1 MVKINRVYTGGG
13 DSGESSLVDG
23 SRRAKSDVRFN
34 VVGTCDEVNS
44 WLGMVLAEV
53 HRLPD
58 HEDGGERTNVQR
70 VQTVLTEAL
79 SRVQNELFDL
89 GAELA
94 CPPAT
99 LPDYM
104 VLISQ
109 GQTDV
114 LMDEMDAWL
123 ETLPEL
129 TSFILPA
136 GSPPISC
143 MHVARTVVRRLERTM
158 VQLMEGEGKDA
169 VRPLALVYVNRLS
182 DWLFVM
188 GRWVSMMLNEEEA
201 LWVPLG
207 MRSAEKGVAH
217 RVNQMKANDDD
228 FEAL

>member
-1 MVKINRVYTGGG
+1 MARP
-13 DSGESSLVDG
+13 DSLEKKAEQTADLAANGRWACRLG
-23 SRRAKSDVRFN
+23 QAALFAQRRLCAQVWR
-34 VVGTCDEVNS
+34 
-44 WLGMVLAEV
+44 
-53 HRLPD
+53 
-58 HEDGGERTNVQR
+58 
-70 VQTVLTEAL
+70 EATYHACP
-79 SRVQNELFDL
+79 ST
-89 GAELA
+89 LA

-104 VLISQ
+104 VLISE

-114 LMDEMDAWL
+114 LMEEMDAWL

-129 TSFILPA
+129 KSFILPA
-136 GSPPISC
+136 GSPTVAC
-143 MHVARTVVRRLERTM
+143 MHVARTVVRRLERTI
-158 VQLMEGEGKDA
+158 VHLMDHQGKDA

-188 GRWVSMMLNEEEA
+188 GRWVSMMLNEEET

-228 FEAL
+228 FKAL